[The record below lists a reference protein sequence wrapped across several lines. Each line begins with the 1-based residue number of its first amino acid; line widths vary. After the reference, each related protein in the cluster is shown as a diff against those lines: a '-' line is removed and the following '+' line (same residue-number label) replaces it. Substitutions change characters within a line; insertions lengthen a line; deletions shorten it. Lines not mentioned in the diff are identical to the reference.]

1 MRHYIPSALA
11 ASALALTVL
20 ASTAMAQQPQGVRIR
35 GTIEKVDGNVLT
47 VKAREGDEKIVK
59 LPDDV
64 RVTGIARI
72 AMSEIKPGSYIGV
85 SGMPKADGKQ
95 QALAIHIFMESQRGA
110 GEGFQPWDLKPGSSM
125 TNATVADRVTATSG
139 ETITVKYKG
148 GEKTIDVTPET
159 PIVTFLPGEK
169 SELKPGAKVIIF
181 GAVQGADGKFD
192 AGRLGVGRD
201 GITPPM

>member
-1 MRHYIPSALA
+1 MINRISSALA
-11 ASALALTVL
+11 ASALALTF
-20 ASTAMAQQPQGVRIR
+20 ATAALAQQPQAVRIR

-47 VKAREGDEKIVK
+47 IKAREGDEKIVK
-59 LPDDV
+59 LADDV
-64 RVTGIARI
+64 KVTGIAKI

-85 SGMPKADGKQ
+85 SAMPKADGKQ
-95 QALAIHIFMESQRGA
+95 QALAIHIFMESQRGT

-125 TNATVADRVTATSG
+125 TNATVADRVTGTTG

-148 GEKTIDVTPET
+148 GEKIVDVTPET

-169 SELKPGAKVIIF
+169 SELVPGAKVIIF
-181 GAVQGADGKFD
+181 GAVPTSEGAFT
-192 AGRLGVGRD
+192 AARLGVGRD

>member
-1 MRHYIPSALA
+1 MTNRFSSAFA
-11 ASALALTVL
+11 ASVLALTL
-20 ASTAMAQQPQGVRIR
+20 TTSAFAQAPQSVRIR

-47 VKAREGDEKIVK
+47 IKAREGDEKIVK
-59 LPDDV
+59 LADDAK
-64 RVTGIARI
+64 VTGIARI
-72 AMSEIKPGSYIGV
+72 GMSEIKPGSYIGV
-85 SGMPKADGKQ
+85 SAMPKTDGKQ

-125 TNATVADRVTATSG
+125 TNATVADRVTGTSG

-148 GEKTIDVTPET
+148 GEKIVEVTPDT

-169 SELKPGAKVIIF
+169 SELVPGAKVIVF
-181 GAVQGADGKFD
+181 GAVPTSEGRYD
-192 AGRLGVGRD
+192 AARLGVGRD

>member
-1 MRHYIPSALA
+1 MIHRISSALA
-11 ASALALTVL
+11 ASALVLTL
-20 ASTAMAQQPQGVRIR
+20 ATAAVAQQPPSVRIR
-35 GTIEKVDGNVLT
+35 GTIEKVDGNILT
-47 VKAREGDEKIVK
+47 IKAREGDEKMVK
-59 LPDDV
+59 IADDV
-64 RVTGIARI
+64 RVTGIAKI

-125 TNATVADRVTATSG
+125 TNATVADRVTGTSG

-148 GEKTIDVTPET
+148 GEKTVEVTPDT

-169 SELKPGAKVIIF
+169 AELKPGAKVIVF
-181 GAVQGADGKFD
+181 GATQTGEGRFD
-192 AGRLGVGRD
+192 AARIGVGRD